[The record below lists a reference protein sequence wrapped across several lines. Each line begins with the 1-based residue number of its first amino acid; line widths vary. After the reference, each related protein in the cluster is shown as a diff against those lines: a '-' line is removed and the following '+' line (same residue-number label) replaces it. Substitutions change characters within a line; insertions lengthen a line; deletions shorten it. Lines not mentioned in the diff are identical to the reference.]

1 MVDLVLRKTGNKN
14 PHKEYAL
21 MVRDYSSGVEVDWT
35 TLCYLDYY
43 SAQQL
48 NNKTVGFWNSDP
60 EDIPEVRS
68 LRLQNQNLREAW
80 DNYQTLKSLIFSK

>member
-1 MVDLVLRKTGNKN
+1 MVDLVLRKTGSKN
-14 PHKEYAL
+14 LQKEYAL
-21 MVRDYSSGVEVDWT
+21 MVRDYSSGIEVDWT

-43 SAQQL
+43 SAHQL
-48 NNKTVGFWNSDP
+48 KNETVSFWNGDP

-80 DNYQTLKSLIFSK
+80 DNYQTLKSLISSK